1 MIVFMR
7 SQVTLFWAKK
17 AKASCLPLPACLKH
31 AFFRSTSWGLVFL
44 FSLCFSVFLV
54 SHAQAKITFAGQA
67 EKETPVSFSTEVFR
81 LSSSNLNVNQP
92 SGQNASSPHSAEVNH
107 DSRDILLLLWL
118 TPANG
123 NYAYAND
130 PGEGGL
136 PTKITLLAPG
146 KPSNEPKSGNLAGDM
161 LSPAPRGEIIYP
173 LGKQVADI
181 YSDGKQV
188 NVYNERTPI
197 YIYLPGILPASLL
210 ENNPHMPALPNA
222 AANAPLS
229 KTLGNKSQAENAPLD
244 LTINFEVSLLLCSS
258 KNCTPVKKT
267 LSVDIFGQQAVRD
280 LPLAEDQPWWNE
292 FSEARSI
299 IYNTPP
305 NMAPVYDSPVLEI
318 ESLGKALA
326 LGFIAGLILNFMPC
340 VFPVVSLKLLSF
352 IITLGQ
358 PDSALRIRAFRRQN
372 AMFALGVIVWFT
384 LLSGILSAMD
394 LLWGQIF
401 QSQGMVMA
409 MLLLVFALTLSLFG
423 LFMLPSFAFR
433 EKQGKVSKRSAF
445 ITGMIATCLATPCSG
460 PLLGGVLGWSFNQP
474 QPILG
479 IVFVSVGLGMASPY
493 IMLAIFP
500 KLGRHFPKP
509 GPWLARLEVLL
520 GFFLMLTCAYLFT
533 LLTQDVRIWAVAA
546 MLALFVLGWLWGKL
560 QIKQGCGGIFY
571 WRWLLG
577 CLGALVLFLLLWQ
590 YVFYGQNRGAWE
602 PYNKD
607 RFMALQGEKNI
618 VLEFTA
624 DWCPNC
630 KLLERTVFTSQLMED
645 WQSRYDVVFMQV
657 DLTSNNPEGYEF
669 LNALGSNRIPVV
681 ALFPKHENA
690 EGQLTPLVLRDLFGP
705 EGLEEAAEKVWNT
718 AKH

>member
-1 MIVFMR
+1 MIFFMR
-7 SQVTLFWAKK
+7 SQVKLIFTKK
-17 AKASCLPLPACLKH
+17 AKASCLPLSAFLKH
-31 AFFRSTSWGLVFL
+31 AFAKSSCWGLGFL
-44 FSLCFSVFLV
+44 VLLCFSILPVLPGLPV
-54 SHAQAKITFAGQA
+54 LPAQAKITFAGQDA
-67 EKETPVSFSTEVFR
+67 EAPVSFSTEFFR
-81 LSSSNLNVNQP
+81 LDSSNLSPNQ
-92 SGQNASSPHSAEVNH
+92 SASQNASSSPAAEGNH
-107 DSRDILLLLWL
+107 ENRDIILLLWL
-118 TPANG
+118 TPAHDH
-123 NYAYAND
+123 YAYAND

-146 KPSNEPKSGNLAGDM
+146 KHAKGAKNRDLTGEM

-173 LGKQVADI
+173 LGKQIADI

-197 YIYLPGILPASLL
+197 YIYLPGILPANPTEPDSIGASLAKRL
-210 ENNPHMPALPNA
+210 GDKSAAGNA
-222 AANAPLS
+222 S
-229 KTLGNKSQAENAPLD
+229 LD
-244 LTINFEVSLLLCSS
+244 LTINFEISLLLCSS

-267 LSVDIFGQQAVRD
+267 LSADIPTHQALQE
-280 LPLAEDQPWWNE
+280 LPLAEEQPWWND

-305 NMAPVYDSPVLEI
+305 SMAPVYDSPVLEI
-318 ESLGKALA
+318 ESLGKALI

-358 PDSALRIRAFRRQN
+358 PNSALRIRAFRRQN

-433 EKQGKVSKRSAF
+433 EKQGHVSKRSAF

-493 IMLAIFP
+493 ILLAIFP

-533 LLTQDVRIWAVAA
+533 LLTQDVRIWAIAA
-546 MLALFVLGWLWGKL
+546 MLALFGLGWLWGKL

-577 CLGALVLFLLLWQ
+577 CLVALVAFLFLWQ
-590 YVFYGQNRGAWE
+590 YVFYGQNQGAWE
-602 PYNKD
+602 PYSKD

-630 KLLERTVFTSQLMED
+630 KLLERTVFTSERMQD

-669 LNALGSNRIPVV
+669 LNALGSNSIPVV
-681 ALFPKHENA
+681 ALFPKYENE

-705 EGLEEAAEKVWNT
+705 EGLEEAAEKIWNT
-718 AKH
+718 PKH